1 MYQYNYIPWN
11 TFPYNNKINI
21 RGSNNSDDRGAL
33 LPFLAGVLVT
43 TPFVFQNKN
52 NNNSTYQQP
61 YYMPYQQP
69 YAYQP
74 YYMPYPYV

>member
-1 MYQYNYIPWN
+1 M
-11 TFPYNNKINI
+11 NI
-21 RGSNNSDDRGAL
+21 RGNSIDDRGAL

-43 TPFVFQNKN
+43 TPFVFLNKN
-52 NNNSTYQQP
+52 NNSTQPQP

-74 YYMPYPYV
+74 YYMPYPNI